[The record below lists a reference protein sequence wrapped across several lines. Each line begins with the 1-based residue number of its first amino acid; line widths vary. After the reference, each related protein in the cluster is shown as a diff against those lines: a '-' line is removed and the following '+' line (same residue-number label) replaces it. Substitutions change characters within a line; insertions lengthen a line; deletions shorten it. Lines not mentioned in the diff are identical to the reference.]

1 VLSLRAAKALAATAV
16 DVLTLP
22 EVLRAVQEEFRTIH
36 DVASRI

>member
-1 VLSLRAAKALAATAV
+1 MLSLRAAKALAVTAI

-22 EVLRAVQEEFRTIH
+22 EVLRAVQEEFRSMH